1 MTKMFIKHF
10 VTFIHALFSL
20 LGNHRLKLEMMQNSY
35 TFDYILCQHL
45 NMRPATH
52 RILVKKKSSKKK
64 NEAAPGRC
72 VFVGSGQLSSF
83 HILVSTTLSGQG
95 TGRLISKAAKINP
108 EQSVPLSSLPEG
120 QLGHLAALHRFSSN
134 SAA

>member
-1 MTKMFIKHF
+1 
-10 VTFIHALFSL
+10 
-20 LGNHRLKLEMMQNSY
+20 
-35 TFDYILCQHL
+35 
-45 NMRPATH
+45 MRPATH

-83 HILVSTTLSGQG
+83 HILVSTTPSGQG
-95 TGRLISKAAKINP
+95 TGWLISKAAKINP